1 MIELEGNRIWNP
13 DSDEIF
19 HSYDNINTTQKL
31 QLWIR
36 IYVEDTIYSG
46 DYHRMRIEI
55 PKGLYCTREFKE
67 DNTGLYDEEYIMFKE
82 KTSDETIIKTRICD
96 ITCICILDEE

>member
-1 MIELEGNRIWNP
+1 
-13 DSDEIF
+13 
-19 HSYDNINTTQKL
+19 
-31 QLWIR
+31 
-36 IYVEDTIYSG
+36 
-46 DYHRMRIEI
+46 MRIEI

-96 ITCICILDEE
+96 ITCICIIDEE

>member
-1 MIELEGNRIWNP
+1 MIELEGSRIWNP

-19 HSYDNINTTQKL
+19 HSYDNITITQKL

-96 ITCICILDEE
+96 ITCICIIDEE